1 MKVIKQFY
9 CIQERKT
16 YKIGNEYK
24 GKRKDLKGLVEY
36 PKAKRKS
43 KK

>member
-1 MKVIKQFY
+1 MKVLKAFY
-9 CIQERKT
+9 CIQEGKK
-16 YKIGNEYK
+16 YYEGGEYK